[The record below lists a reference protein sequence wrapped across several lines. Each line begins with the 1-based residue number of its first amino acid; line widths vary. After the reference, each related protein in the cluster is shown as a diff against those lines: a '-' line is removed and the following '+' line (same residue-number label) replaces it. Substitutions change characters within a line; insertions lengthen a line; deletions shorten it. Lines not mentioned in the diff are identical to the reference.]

1 MRLLQGVPEGRGS
14 GLRILR
20 GDLIEGQGMKNRL
33 LVAGALLLTF
43 LGAFLTTDL
52 LFRILLG
59 PYVK

>member
-1 MRLLQGVPEGRGS
+1 MQ
-14 GLRILR
+14 
-20 GDLIEGQGMKNRL
+20 NRL